1 MPYPQWGN
9 IADKAGLGLMTTG
22 NSGIFGMMPKSG
34 TGAAQTW
41 NAALAVLG
49 SLQYNERARSTPTRS
64 PRAPSVIKS
73 DWQRA
78 QEARLGHELETPR
91 GRGGATAADL
101 RALDAFL
108 SGYNP

>member
-1 MPYPQWGN
+1 
-9 IADKAGLGLMTTG
+9 MTTG

-34 TGAAQTW
+34 TGAAQAW

-49 SLQYNERARSTPTRS
+49 SLQYNERARSTLPRS

-78 QEARLGHELETPR
+78 QEARLGRELQTPHWR
-91 GRGGATAADL
+91 SGASAADL
-101 RALDAFL
+101 RALDDFL
-108 SGYNP
+108 GNYRP